1 MIQLMLKESLLTQ
14 ELLKSNAMKWKVLK
28 TAKDYEKAAKRMMK
42 IFHTEEEG
50 ALLDELELLIVLIK
64 DYDDRN
70 FPLLNMDPLQVIIL
84 KMNEMGIKSKD
95 LVPLIGS
102 KGHVSAVLSG
112 KREITL
118 KMAQR
123 LKDFFQLP
131 AEVFI

>member
-1 MIQLMLKESLLTQ
+1 MIQLMRNGFLLTQ
-14 ELLKSNAMKWKVLK
+14 KLLKINAMKWKVLK

-64 DYDDRN
+64 DYDDRHYAY
-70 FPLLNMDPLQVIIL
+70 LNMDPLQVIIL

-123 LKDFFQLP
+123 LREFFQLP

>member
-1 MIQLMLKESLLTQ
+1 MQSESLLTTQ
-14 ELLKSNAMKWKVLK
+14 LIKSNVMKWKVLK
-28 TAKDYEKAAKRMMK
+28 TEKDYEKAAKRMMK

-50 ALLDELELLIVLIK
+50 PLLDELELLIVLIK

-70 FPLLNMDPLQVIIL
+70 YPLLNMDPLQVIIH
-84 KMNEMGIKSKD
+84 KMNELGIKAKD

-118 KMAQR
+118 KMAQKLR
-123 LKDFFQLP
+123 DFFQLP
-131 AEVFI
+131 AEVFL

>member
-1 MIQLMLKESLLTQ
+1 MHNESLLTTQ
-14 ELLKSNAMKWKVLK
+14 LIKSNVMKWKVLK
-28 TAKDYEKAAKRMMK
+28 TEKDYEKAAKRMMK

-50 ALLDELELLIVLIK
+50 PLLDELELLIVLIK

-70 FPLLNMDPLQVIIL
+70 YPLLNMDPLQVIIH
-84 KMNEMGIKSKD
+84 KMNELGIKAKD

-118 KMAQR
+118 KMAQKLR
-123 LKDFFQLP
+123 DFFQLP
-131 AEVFI
+131 AEVFL

>member
-1 MIQLMLKESLLTQ
+1 LSTQLI
-14 ELLKSNAMKWKVLK
+14 KSNVMKWKVLK
-28 TAKDYEKAAKRMMK
+28 TEKDYEKAAKRMMK
-42 IFHTEEEG
+42 IFHTEDEG
-50 ALLDELELLIVLIK
+50 PLLDELELLIVLIK

-70 FPLLNMDPLQVIIL
+70 YPFLNMDPLQVIIH
-84 KMNEMGIKSKD
+84 KMNEMGIKAKD

-123 LKDFFQLP
+123 LRDFFQLP
-131 AEVFI
+131 AELFL

>member
-1 MIQLMLKESLLTQ
+1 MILLMLNEYLLTTQ
-14 ELLKSNAMKWKVLK
+14 LIRSNVMKWKVLK
-28 TAKDYEKAAKRMMK
+28 TDKDYEKAAKRMMQ

-50 ALLDELELLIVLIK
+50 PLLDELELLIVLIK

-70 FPLLNMDPLQVIIL
+70 YPYLNTDPIQVIIQ
-84 KMNEMGIKSKD
+84 KMDEMGIKAKD

-118 KMAQR
+118 KMAQKLR
-123 LKDFFQLP
+123 DFFQLP
-131 AEVFI
+131 ADVFL